1 MVPHSHYQNNDDARR
16 NKMFIVDNYKKMLL
30 SYKDYKGKTSLSEF
44 WYAIL
49 VNCIIVFTVNI
60 LVGLLSL
67 GLISNYSNS
76 TYTAINFMM
85 NLLNLIV
92 LIFFV
97 ILAIPTFA
105 MAVRR
110 MRDTGLSEEKVKMWL
125 MVNVGL
131 FFGLIIRSVFPILN
145 IFMLPI
151 YVYQIYILSRR
162 SQYFSGN

>member
-1 MVPHSHYQNNDDARR
+1 
-16 NKMFIVDNYKKMLL
+16 MFIVDNYKKMLL

-125 MVNVGL
+125 MVNIGL

>member
-1 MVPHSHYQNNDDARR
+1 
-16 NKMFIVDNYKKMLL
+16 MFIVDNYKKMLL

-125 MVNVGL
+125 MVNIGL

-145 IFMLPI
+145 IFILPI

>member
-125 MVNVGL
+125 MVNIGL

>member
-1 MVPHSHYQNNDDARR
+1 MFMVE
-16 NKMFIVDNYKKMLL
+16 NYKKMLL
-30 SYKDYKGKTSLSEF
+30 SYKDYKGKTSLAEF

-49 VNCIIVFTVNI
+49 VNCIVVFTVNI

-105 MAVRR
+105 MVVRR

-125 MVNVGL
+125 MVNIGL

-162 SQYFSGN
+162 SQYFSEN